1 MTLTSKLVALGVA
14 GMLAAMVIPAQ
25 VCAFNSARRH
35 LGAAWLWSNARV
47 ETQLRSMDHDEW
59 EPLYDRTLESL
70 LSDNGESLA
79 KGLRE
84 SR

>member
-35 LGAAWLWSNARV
+35 LGAAWFGATRGSRPNCEAW
-47 ETQLRSMDHDEW
+47 TDEW
-59 EPLYDRTLESL
+59 EPLRSNPRSL